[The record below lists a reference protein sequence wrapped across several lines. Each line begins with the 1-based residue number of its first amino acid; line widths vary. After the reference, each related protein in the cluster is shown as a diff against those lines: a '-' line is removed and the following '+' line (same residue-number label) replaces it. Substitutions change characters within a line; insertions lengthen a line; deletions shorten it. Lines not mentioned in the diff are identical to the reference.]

1 MCINT
6 SFVYVLSIV
15 KIDLQYVSTRIGIF
29 PKSCGKEALPHV
41 KVTEFN
47 FNLAWWSVQA
57 LKTKSV
63 GIFMM
68 FFGVLGV
75 RGCSW

>member
-1 MCINT
+1 MFLQEQVFFQN
-6 SFVYVLSIV
+6 LV
-15 KIDLQYVSTRIGIF
+15 KKKL
-29 PKSCGKEALPHV
+29 CHV
-41 KVTEFN
+41 KVIELKIY
-47 FNLAWWSVQA
+47 LAWWSVQA